1 MDAGP
6 ASPRQF
12 GKDCAGR
19 GSTGPS
25 TPGHPEA
32 LAVQDTQLWSLHTPP
47 VVTGCLWHDTGVSA
61 TSALPGEPKV
71 VSDLPG
77 PPVRCY
83 ARGHFSQRTER
94 SHHKTEGL

>member
-12 GKDCAGR
+12 GKDRAGR

-32 LAVQDTQLWSLHTPP
+32 LAVQDTQL
-47 VVTGCLWHDTGVSA
+47 
-61 TSALPGEPKV
+61 
-71 VSDLPG
+71 
-77 PPVRCY
+77 
-83 ARGHFSQRTER
+83 
-94 SHHKTEGL
+94 

>member
-12 GKDCAGR
+12 GKDRAGW

-32 LAVQDTQLWSLHTPP
+32 LAVQDTQL
-47 VVTGCLWHDTGVSA
+47 
-61 TSALPGEPKV
+61 
-71 VSDLPG
+71 
-77 PPVRCY
+77 
-83 ARGHFSQRTER
+83 
-94 SHHKTEGL
+94 